1 MAILVVS
8 LFTACFSWCIAW
20 AYVKILFIPKTPKCL
35 FNTNWES
42 ALTQIIKK
50 LPIRLLIEENKTS
63 SFTTLM
69 PFIDEKLDGFF
80 KERLVQKMPI
90 VSMFIG
96 EKTIAQLK
104 EVFIEE
110 LSNLFPDLIYQLSQS
125 IHEQFLSNLSIKW
138 APILETVL
146 LKATRKLRWLAFF
159 MGAIW
164 GWIIAVILQHL

>member
-1 MAILVVS
+1 MTILVVS
-8 LFTACFSWCIAW
+8 LLTACFAWCIAW
-20 AYVKILFIPKTPKCL
+20 AYIKILFIPKTPIRL
-35 FNTNWES
+35 FGIQWES

-104 EVFIEE
+104 EVFMEE
-110 LSNLFPDLIYQLSQS
+110 LSQLFPDLIGQLSLS
-125 IHEQFLSNLSIKW
+125 MHEQFLSNLSIKW
-138 APILETVL
+138 APILETIL
-146 LKATRKLRWLAFF
+146 LKATQKLRMIAFC
-159 MGAIW
+159 MGALW
-164 GWIIAVILQHL
+164 GWLIAVILQHL

>member
-1 MAILVVS
+1 MRI
-8 LFTACFSWCIAW
+8 FKFQ
-20 AYVKILFIPKTPKCL
+20 
-35 FNTNWES
+35 WES

-110 LSNLFPDLIYQLSQS
+110 LSNLFPDLIGQLSQS

>member
-1 MAILVVS
+1 MPILVIS
-8 LFTACFSWCIAW
+8 IFTACFTWLIAW
-20 AYVKILFIPKTPKCL
+20 GYIKILFAPKTPMRIFK
-35 FNTNWES
+35 FQWES

-50 LPIRLLIEENKTS
+50 IPILLLIEENKTS

-110 LSNLFPDLIYQLSQS
+110 LSNLFPDLIGQLSQS

-164 GWIIAVILQHL
+164 GWLIAVILQHL